1 MNPLRTGARILAD
14 QLRIQGVN
22 HVFCRFAPE
31 LEGLLGALGET
42 GGIRVIATRHNA
54 AAADMAIAY
63 ARLTGQPGVALVAA
77 GAPMLQ
83 AAGAIHH
90 ARQRGLPLAV
100 ITVQKA
106 VDPFPV
112 PSTGTDAAATEA
124 NPGDRIRDWAGRVSP
139 WTKWAA
145 GADDADRLPDL
156 VSLGFQTASGGH
168 PGPIVLAVTDAAL
181 TQASAIGNGRCR
193 PAILPAPSDVQIASL
208 RRALGQAQRPVVVV
222 GGTGGNRST
231 LDNLRAFIDANR
243 LAVACVPGGL
253 DEFDNRHPHYIGDTA
268 MPGCRA
274 RIGSADLVLALGI
287 AWRPIGTASGA
298 ASAGDDSASR
308 QVVVHAH
315 PAIEFLYA
323 GGADLA
329 IHTGMPQLAARLAMM
344 TPIESPPW
352 AASPAEGHAA
362 LQSWRSRPAIPD
374 VADASPLA
382 PWRVLLDLRDALPD
396 DAIVCGG
403 SGIAAVWLERFF
415 PYRAPATQLAPP
427 DDCPGSAVA
436 AAVAAKIIAPD
447 KTVVCVCRGD
457 DLVAGAPELATAMEY
472 TAGVLFVVFHDRP
485 GAEPEPAP
493 PGTRLHG
500 PDPVALIGAHG
511 GWGARITDANDFP
524 AALADALAHAR
535 THRGPALVEINASFR
550 TR

>member
-31 LEGLLGALGET
+31 LEGLLDALGET
-42 GGIRVIATRHNA
+42 GGIRVIATRHNS

-77 GAPMLQ
+77 GTPMLQ
-83 AAGAIHH
+83 ATAALHH
-90 ARQRGLPLAV
+90 ARQRGLPLAL
-100 ITVQKA
+100 IAAQKPL
-106 VDPFPV
+106 DPFPV
-112 PSTGTDAAATEA
+112 PSAGTDGAATDGS
-124 NPGDRIRDWAGRVSP
+124 PGDRVRNWAGQMSP
-139 WTKWAA
+139 WAKWVA

-156 VSLGFQTASGGH
+156 VSLGFQTASSGH
-168 PGPIVLAVTDAAL
+168 PGPVVLAVTDAAL

-193 PAILPAPSDVQIASL
+193 PAILPAPSDMQIASL

-231 LDNLRAFIDANR
+231 LDNLRAFVDANR
-243 LAVACVPGGL
+243 LPVACVPGGQ

-268 MPGCRA
+268 MPGCRT
-274 RIGSADLVLALGI
+274 RIGSADLVLALGV
-287 AWRPIGTASGA
+287 AWRRSGIA
-298 ASAGDDSASR
+298 GGPDTAGDDAGR
-308 QVVVHAH
+308 QVLVHAH

-344 TPIESPPW
+344 TPIENPPW
-352 AASPAEGHAA
+352 LASPTEGHAA
-362 LQSWRSRPAIPD
+362 LQAWRSRPAIPE

-415 PYRAPATQLAPP
+415 PYRAPATQLAPL
-427 DDCPGSAVA
+427 DVDPGSAVA

-457 DLVAGAPELATAMEY
+457 DLVAGAPALATAMEQA
-472 TAGVLFVVFHDRP
+472 AGVLFVVFHDRP
-485 GAEPEPAP
+485 HADGEPAP
-493 PGTRLHG
+493 SGTRLHG

-511 GWGARITDANDFP
+511 GWGTRIADANDFP
-524 AALADALAHAR
+524 AALADAQIHAR
-535 THRGPALVEINASFR
+535 THRSPALVEINASFR

>member
-1 MNPLRTGARILAD
+1 MNPLRAGARILAD

-42 GGIRVIATRHNA
+42 GGIRVVVARHNA
-54 AAADMAIAY
+54 AAADMAVAY

-83 AAGAIHH
+83 AAGALHH
-90 ARQRGLPLAV
+90 ARQRGLPLAL
-100 ITVQKA
+100 IA
-106 VDPFPV
+106 VHKPLDPFPV
-112 PSTGTDAAATEA
+112 PSAGMDAALADA
-124 NPGDRIRDWAGRVSP
+124 SPGDRVRNWAGHVRP
-139 WTKWAA
+139 WAKWTA

-156 VSLGFQTASGGH
+156 VSVGFQTASGGH
-168 PGPIVLAVTDAAL
+168 PGPIVLAVTEAAL
-181 TQASAIGNGRCR
+181 TQASAVGNGRCR
-193 PAILPAPSDVQIASL
+193 PSILPAPSDMQIASL

-231 LDNLRAFIDANR
+231 LENLRAFVDAN
-243 LAVACVPGGL
+243 LLPVACAPGGQ

-274 RIGSADLVLALGI
+274 RIGSADLVLALGV
-287 AWRPIGTASGA
+287 AWRRLA
-298 ASAGDDSASR
+298 AAGGPGPEGGDAGS
-308 QVVVHAH
+308 QVLIQAH

-344 TPIESPPW
+344 TPIERPPW
-352 AASPAEGHAA
+352 ATSAAEGHAA
-362 LQSWRSRPAIPD
+362 LHAWRARPAIPE

-382 PWRVLLDLRDALPD
+382 PWRILLDLRDALPD

-415 PYRAPATQLAPP
+415 PYRSPATQLAPP

-457 DLVAGAPELATAMEY
+457 DLTAGAPELATAMEHG
-472 TAGVLFVVFHDRP
+472 AGVLFVVFHDRP
-485 GAEPEPAP
+485 DAEEKPAP
-493 PGTRLHG
+493 SGARLDG

-511 GWGARITDANDFP
+511 GWGTRVTDANDFP
-524 AALADALAHAR
+524 AALADALTHAR
-535 THRGPALVEINASFR
+535 TRRGPALVEINASFR

>member
-42 GGIRVIATRHNA
+42 GGIRVVAARHNA
-54 AAADMAIAY
+54 AAADMAVAY

-83 AAGAIHH
+83 AAGALHQ
-90 ARQRGLPLAV
+90 ARQRGLPLAL
-100 ITVQKA
+100 IA
-106 VDPFPV
+106 VHKPLDPFPI
-112 PSTGTDAAATEA
+112 PSAGMDAAVADA
-124 NPGDRIRDWAGRVSP
+124 SPGDRVRNWAGHVRP
-139 WTKWAA
+139 WAKWTA

-156 VSLGFQTASGGH
+156 VSVGFQTASGGH
-168 PGPIVLAVTDAAL
+168 PGPIVLAVTEAAL
-181 TQASAIGNGRCR
+181 TQASAVGNGRCR
-193 PAILPAPSDVQIASL
+193 PSILPAPSDMQIASL

-231 LDNLRAFIDANR
+231 LENLRAFVDAN
-243 LAVACVPGGL
+243 LLPVACAPGGQ

-274 RIGSADLVLALGI
+274 RIGSADLVLALGV
-287 AWRPIGTASGA
+287 AWRRLAAAGDPGPQGGDA
-298 ASAGDDSASR
+298 AS
-308 QVVVHAH
+308 QVLVQAH

-344 TPIESPPW
+344 TPIERPPW

-362 LQSWRSRPAIPD
+362 LQAWRARPTIPE

-382 PWRVLLDLRDALPD
+382 PWRILLDLRDALPD

-415 PYRAPATQLAPP
+415 PYRSPATQLAPP
-427 DDCPGSAVA
+427 DDSPGSAVA

-447 KTVVCVCRGD
+447 KTVVCICRTD
-457 DLVAGAPELATAMEY
+457 DLVAGAPELATAMEHG
-472 TAGVLFVVFHDRP
+472 AGVLFVVFHDRP
-485 GAEPEPAP
+485 DAEEKPAP
-493 PGTRLHG
+493 SGARLDG

-511 GWGARITDANDFP
+511 GWGTRVTDANDFP
-524 AALADALAHAR
+524 AALADALTHAR
-535 THRGPALVEINASFR
+535 TRRGPALVEINASFR

>member
-1 MNPLRTGARILAD
+1 MNPVRTGARILAD

-42 GGIRVIATRHNA
+42 GGMRVIAARHNA

-83 AAGAIHH
+83 AAGTIHH
-90 ARQRGLPLAV
+90 ARQRGLPLVLIA
-100 ITVQKA
+100 VQKP

-112 PSTGTDAAATEA
+112 PSAGMDAAAADA
-124 NPGDRIRDWAGRVSP
+124 NSGDLARDWAEHVRP

-156 VSLGFQTASGGH
+156 VSRGFQTASGGH
-168 PGPIVLAVTDAAL
+168 PGPVVLAVTEAAL

-193 PAILPAPSDVQIASL
+193 PLILPAPSDMQIASL
-208 RRALGQAQRPVVVV
+208 RRALGQARRPVVVV

-231 LDNLRAFIDANR
+231 LDNLRAFVDANH
-243 LAVACVPGGL
+243 LPVAGVPGAQ

-274 RIGSADLVLALGI
+274 RIGSADLVLALGV
-287 AWRPIGTASGA
+287 AWRRIGTVGFPDPEG
-298 ASAGDDSASR
+298 GDAASR
-308 QVVVHAH
+308 QILVHAH
-315 PAIEFLYA
+315 PAIEFLVA
-323 GGADLA
+323 GGAELA

-352 AASPAEGHAA
+352 ATSPADGHAA
-362 LQSWRSRPAIPD
+362 LQAWRSRPAIPEI
-374 VADASPLA
+374 ADGSPLA

-396 DAIVCGG
+396 DAILCGG
-403 SGIAAVWLERFF
+403 SGIAAAWLERFF
-415 PYRAPATQLAPP
+415 PYRGPATQLAPP
-427 DDCPGSAVA
+427 DDSPGSAVA

-447 KTVVCVCRGD
+447 KTVACVCRGE
-457 DLVAGAPELATAMEY
+457 DLVAGAPELTTAMEY
-472 TAGVLFVVFHDRP
+472 AAGVIFVVFHDQP
-485 GAEPEPAP
+485 GAEREPAP
-493 PGTRLHG
+493 PGVRLRS
-500 PDPVALIGAHG
+500 PDLVALIGAHG
-511 GWGARITDANDFP
+511 GWGTRIRDANDFP
-524 AALADALAHAR
+524 AALADALSHAR
-535 THRGPALVEINASFR
+535 THRSPALVEINASFR

>member
-42 GGIRVIATRHNA
+42 GGIRVVVARHNA
-54 AAADMAIAY
+54 AAADMAVAY

-83 AAGAIHH
+83 AAGTLHH
-90 ARQRGLPLAV
+90 ARQRGLPLAL
-100 ITVQKA
+100 IA
-106 VDPFPV
+106 VHKPLDPFPV
-112 PSTGTDAAATEA
+112 PSAGMDAALADA
-124 NPGDRIRDWAGRVSP
+124 SPGDRVRNWAGHVRP
-139 WTKWAA
+139 WAKWTA

-156 VSLGFQTASGGH
+156 VSVGFQTASGGH
-168 PGPIVLAVTDAAL
+168 PGPIVLAVTEAAL
-181 TQASAIGNGRCR
+181 TQASAVGNGRCR
-193 PAILPAPSDVQIASL
+193 PSILPAPSDMQIASL

-231 LDNLRAFIDANR
+231 LDNLRAFVDAN
-243 LAVACVPGGL
+243 LLPVACVPGGQ

-274 RIGSADLVLALGI
+274 RIGSADLVLALGV
-287 AWRPIGTASGA
+287 AWRRLA
-298 ASAGDDSASR
+298 AAGGPGPEGGDAGS
-308 QVVVHAH
+308 QVLIQAH

-344 TPIESPPW
+344 TPIERPPW

-362 LQSWRSRPAIPD
+362 LQAWRARPAIPE

-382 PWRVLLDLRDALPD
+382 PWRILLDLRDALPD

-415 PYRAPATQLAPP
+415 PYRSPATQLAPP

-457 DLVAGAPELATAMEY
+457 DLTAGAPELATAMEHG
-472 TAGVLFVVFHDRP
+472 AGVLFVVFHDRP
-485 GAEPEPAP
+485 DAEEKPAP
-493 PGTRLHG
+493 SGARLDG

-511 GWGARITDANDFP
+511 GWGTRVTDANDFP
-524 AALADALAHAR
+524 AALADALTHAR
-535 THRGPALVEINASFR
+535 TRLSPALVEINASFR